1 MLKAW
6 KHMGWALYALAVAGA
21 YEAKPGAVIS
31 TDRSDER
38 HVSSRGVVQV
48 IMEEMRPACAF
59 RPEMAPSEFA
69 AWQQRVQEAMARL
82 MKHPTVNN
90 QPKPKMLKQVQ
101 RDGYRVEKWEA
112 YPLPQAAVPYLVLVP
127 KGVSKQN
134 PAPAVLC
141 LPGSGQPKE
150 LLAGETTQD
159 LTGPPAGKPGD
170 NAMALHYV
178 REGYVAV
185 VVDNAGTGEIGDLQA
200 PGRTYSDDENLARYL
215 LEAGWSWLG
224 YTSYTDQCV
233 LNWMK
238 EQPYIRRNRII
249 LSGFSLGTEPMMVLG
264 VLNPDLYA
272 FVYNDFLCR
281 TLERLQ
287 VMTQPNGRGGRP
299 APNGVRHLIPGYLS
313 EFDFP
318 DVVAALA
325 PRPLICTEGGLDRD
339 FQLIE
344 KAYRLAGA
352 PDNFSYH
359 HQPKYAGSTER
370 WQGATLPKGLNRD
383 DFFRLANVDP
393 RNHFFKKDLALPWLR
408 RVLQKQPRA
417 ARKNSL

>member
-1 MLKAW
+1 MKALRQMTW
-6 KHMGWALYALAVAGA
+6 GLVALAATLADAAEPQKGA
-21 YEAKPGAVIS
+21 TPQ
-31 TDRSDER
+31 TDRQDGR

-48 IMEEMRPACAF
+48 MLEEMKPTCAF
-59 RPEMAPSEFA
+59 DPQMSPQDFP
-69 AWQQRVQEAMARL
+69 AWQQRVRGAMARL
-82 MKHPTVNN
+82 MKHPVVNN
-90 QPKPKMLKQVQ
+90 SPKPKMLKQVQ

-112 YPLPQAAVPYLVLVP
+112 YPLPRAAVPFLVLVP
-127 KGVSKQN
+127 EGVSAAA

-141 LPGSGQPKE
+141 IPGSGQPKE
-150 LLAGETTQD
+150 LLAAETTQD
-159 LTGPPAGKPGD
+159 LTGPPVAQPGD

-178 REGYVAV
+178 RQGWVAV
-185 VVDNAGTGEIGDLQA
+185 VVDNAGTGEIGDTQA

-224 YTSYTDQCV
+224 YASYTDQCV

-238 EQPYIRRNRII
+238 QQPTIRRSRIV

-264 VLNPDLYA
+264 ILNPDICA

-287 VMTQPNGRGGRP
+287 VMTHPNGRGGRP

-339 FQLIE
+339 FRLIRQ
-344 KAYRLAGA
+344 AYSLAGA
-352 PDNFSYH
+352 PENFACY
-359 HQPKYAGSTER
+359 HQPKFADSPHR
-370 WQGATLPKGLNRD
+370 WQGDTLPKGLTRD
-383 DFFRLANVDP
+383 AFFNLVNVDP
-393 RNHFFKKDLALPWLR
+393 RNHYFKKDLVIPWL
-408 RVLQKQPRA
+408 K
-417 ARKNSL
+417 SLMTQNNE